1 MDLCMPGEHIRP
13 VFDGHLIQFMR
24 DQPSGG
30 SQSIRC
36 LPAKNS
42 IQIYLRLKRE
52 ERDQDRCYQGK
63 VQKKTEEDFGE

>member
-1 MDLCMPGEHIRP
+1 
-13 VFDGHLIQFMR
+13 MR

-42 IQIYLRLKRE
+42 MQIYLRLKRE